1 MLWNVLM
8 HIFIGLFGIQ
18 HFTLTMT
25 GILFSILIVAF
36 TQAAELVRFYMD
48 RKKEIGKLPAGESKA
63 KMEEFKNSL
72 PRTLS
77 GMFVQNMILYTAI
90 VLTSAEVGRST
101 GYGI

>member
-1 MLWNVLM
+1 MVWNIFMHVL
-8 HIFIGLFGIQ
+8 IGLFGTG

-36 TQAAELVRFYMD
+36 TQSAELVRFYMD
-48 RKKEIGKLPAGESKA
+48 RKKEIGRLPASESKT

-72 PRTLS
+72 PGVLP
-77 GMFVQNMILYTAI
+77 GMFARNMVLYTAI
-90 VLTSAEVGRST
+90 VLVSAEIGRTT

>member
-1 MLWNVLM
+1 MVWNIFMHVL
-8 HIFIGLFGIQ
+8 IGLFGIQ

-25 GILFSILIVAF
+25 GILFAILIVAF

-48 RKKEIGKLPAGESKA
+48 RKKEIGKLPAGESKT

-72 PRTLS
+72 PKTLS
-77 GMFVQNMILYTAI
+77 GMFAQNMILYTAI
-90 VLTSAEVGRST
+90 LLTSAEIGRTT